1 MAERALRTKV
11 SGAILSVSALAA
23 AAAGCAGPPNGE
35 EELAAARL
43 LLEPGEALFLD
54 GQRPVRAVRTGP
66 RSSDTG
72 TDAAALTPLTL
83 RYGGG
88 RPEVPALVGER
99 AIIEVASQGSD
110 QDIEPL
116 FAELGVRA
124 VRPLM
129 RSAGLWLVED
139 EGSGDG
145 LDVAARVS
153 AQLQSN
159 TSSLRARGLRSAVP
173 DLYLRHRPLGEPFA
187 PNDPRFPGQ
196 WYFEDLN
203 MSEAWSYT
211 KGDPSVT
218 VVVIDS
224 GCDMAHPDL
233 AAKMDPGRDVIDG
246 DDDASFA
253 PNTQD
258 NAHGTACAGLVA
270 AVTDNNEGVA
280 GGCPECRLRCVR
292 LLGDEATPISADVEA
307 FTFALDSGAAV
318 VSNSWG
324 FSDPIPVPKAI
335 ETAINQVFDTGRGGL
350 GALVLFAAGNDAQE
364 VKTEELLGVRG
375 VLGIGAVN
383 HLKEETSFTN
393 YGDPVDLVAFTGQIS
408 ADISGSDGYDSS
420 DYTDSFGG
428 TSSACPVAAGVAGLL
443 VSAAPDKTAAEL
455 YEVLIKT
462 AKPAPFAVPDMN
474 GHDPVFGYGIINPVA
489 ALKDVL
495 GIQDVPDAGPEM
507 DAGEQDP
514 PDPPDVEDESGCG
527 CSLPGAPLSA
537 ASGSLAAGAALFLGY
552 AVRRRRRR

>member
-1 MAERALRTKV
+1 LLT
-11 SGAILSVSALAA
+11 LAV
-23 AAAGCAGPPNGE
+23 AAGCAGPPDGE

-43 LLEPGEALFLD
+43 ALEPGEALFLD

-66 RSSDTG
+66 PSS
-72 TDAAALTPLTL
+72 DAAALAPLSL

-88 RPEVPALVGER
+88 RAEVPALVGKR
-99 AIIEVASQGSD
+99 AIIEVAAKGSE
-110 QDIEPL
+110 QDIAPL

-129 RSAGLWLVED
+129 KSAGLWLVED

-159 TSSLRARGLRSAVP
+159 TSELRARGLRSAVP
-173 DLYLRHRPLGEPFA
+173 DLYLRHRPLGEPFT

-196 WYFEDLN
+196 WYFEDLG

-233 AAKMDPGRDVIDG
+233 AAKMDTGRDVIDG

-253 PNTQD
+253 PNTDD

-292 LLGDEATPISADVEA
+292 LLGDDAVPLSADVEA
-307 FTFALDSGAAV
+307 FTFALDKGAAV

-324 FSDPIPVPKAI
+324 FSDPIPVPKALA
-335 ETAINQVFDTGRGGL
+335 TAINEVFDTGRGGL

-364 VKTEELLGVRG
+364 VKPDELLGVRG
-375 VLGIGAVN
+375 VLGIGAIN
-383 HLKEETSFTN
+383 HLDEETSFTN
-393 YGDPVDLVAFTGQIS
+393 YGDPVDLVAPTGTIS
-408 ADISGSDGYDSS
+408 TDISGADGYDAD
-420 DYTDSFGG
+420 DYAESFGG

-462 AKPAPFAVPDMN
+462 AKPAPYAVPDMN

-489 ALKDVL
+489 ALKNVL
-495 GIQDVPDAGPEM
+495 GIQDPPDAGPM
-507 DAGEQDP
+507 PDAGEQP

-527 CSLPGAPLSA
+527 CSLPGAPISA
-537 ASGSLAAGAALFLGY
+537 ASGSLAAGAALLLGY
-552 AVRRRRRR
+552 VVRRRRRR